1 MVNTNALK
9 GAIVAA
15 GHSQRSLAKL
25 LCMSE
30 NTLGS
35 KVNNKLEFTAEEI
48 IRLCEK
54 INIHDAQTKVDI
66 FLPSSSHFREIDTQ
80 RSTT

>member
-1 MVNTNALK
+1 MINTNALK

-25 LCMSE
+25 LDICE

-35 KVNNKLEFTAEEI
+35 KVNGKIDFTASEI
-48 IRLCEK
+48 VQICEK
-54 INIHDAQTKVDI
+54 LNIHDAQKKIEI
-66 FLPSSSHFREIDTQ
+66 FLT
-80 RSTT
+80 STSQ